1 MESVEVEF
9 FLPTRNMF
17 FAIVQPKDK
26 KKQKDNAHCTHSIKR
41 NVNRTEFINAASL
54 KVKVNILHL
63 PP

>member
-1 MESVEVEF
+1 
-9 FLPTRNMF
+9 MF
-17 FAIVQPKDK
+17 FAIVQYSGLI
-26 KKQKDNAHCTHSIKR
+26 QCTFKDNAHCTHSIKR